1 MEVIAIGDLH
11 IETGQPWDDFGLSGG
26 AADKA
31 LIQLT
36 EDYPDAR
43 FIFSEAFECQQSLRH
58 ERRKEQVMSAIWHAH
73 SDALEALWSRTEAWI
88 VGNHDARLLGM
99 KWHGLECLPHLV
111 WNGVWFEHG
120 HAHDSLI
127 SRWPEWCARVAEGVG
142 HCERLFGRNFD
153 IWASRTW
160 AWLSGTGR
168 HGANTAYQIPVWR
181 EAEAHGCHTALYG
194 HTHLHARPAPCYTHD
209 MSKMIVTGNTG
220 HWTNGSRDVTR
231 LEV

>member
-1 MEVIAIGDLH
+1 MTDIIAIGDLH
-11 IETGQPWDDFGLSGG
+11 CEKGDKVDDFGLSGG

-43 FIFSEAFECQQSLRH
+43 FVLVGDIYECQQSLRH

-99 KWHGLECLPHLV
+99 KWHGLECLPYLV

-120 HAHDSLI
+120 HAHDPLI
-127 SRWPEWCARVAEGVG
+127 SKHPHTCARLADIAGWL
-142 HCERLFGRNFD
+142 ERHVDSDFD
-153 IWASRTW
+153 LWVNRVQG
-160 AWLSGTGR
+160 WLSGTGR
-168 HGANTAYQIPVWR
+168 YGENEKYW
-181 EAEAHGCHTALYG
+181 EAVGIEAVRHCCNRAVFG
-194 HTHLHARPAPCYTHD
+194 HTHYRLEGYVWGNGIWMA
-209 MSKMIVTGNTG
+209 NTG

-231 LEV
+231 MEV